1 MTLIDRKFMRLRRTP
16 APPARFTLVATAKN
30 EGPYLLEWVAYHR
43 SIGFDNIIIF
53 QNDSED
59 FTGKILTCLDE
70 IGAVRYRYNAAKRG
84 GHQIAAYN
92 RSVRHAEY
100 QSADWVMALDLDEF
114 LVIKTGDGTL
124 PALLSAAPK
133 FHRML
138 INWKLFGSSGIDTIQ
153 SGLVTDRYSLAE
165 KDNFITK
172 HVQPYK
178 TLFKRD
184 AFLRPGVHK
193 PSNFL
198 LEEDMITVNGSG
210 LGDDAF
216 EIRNFQSTDPG
227 LRSLAQVNHYIV
239 KDPQSFV
246 LKSAKGSAHQANR
259 DIGETYWARRNKNH
273 EADHSIR
280 ANRPRLIREM
290 KRLNNL
296 SGGRLRALT
305 DQAVAYHREKFA
317 TVRSD
322 PDYAKLYDYCAT
334 RSGVK
339 PPEPR
344 RISNFPIKGV
354 QLTTGVKKSD
364 YGGFRILNIK
374 GRRAY

>member
-1 MTLIDRKFMRLRRTP
+1 MTHIDRKFLRLRRTP
-16 APPARFTLVATAKN
+16 APPAHFTLVATAKN

-43 SIGFDNIIIF
+43 SIGFNDIIIF

-59 FTGKILTCLDE
+59 YTGKILACLDE
-70 IGAVRYRYNAAKRG
+70 IGAVRYRYNQAKRG

-92 RSVRHAEY
+92 RSVRHSEY
-100 QSADWVMALDLDEF
+100 QSADWAMALDLDEF

-138 INWKLFGSSGIDTIQ
+138 INWKLFGSSGVETIQ

-165 KDNFITK
+165 KDSFISK
-172 HVQPYK
+172 FVQPYK
-178 TLFKRD
+178 TLFKRE

-193 PSNFL
+193 PSKFL
-198 LEEDMITVNGSG
+198 LDEEMITVNGSG
-210 LGDDAF
+210 LSDKAF

-227 LRSLAQVNHYIV
+227 LRCLAQVNHYIV

-259 DIGETYWARRNKNH
+259 DIGETYWEKRNKNH
-273 EADHSIR
+273 EPDHSIR

-305 DQAVAYHREKFA
+305 DQAVAYHREKFDA
-317 TVRSD
+317 MRND
-322 PDYAKLYDYCAT
+322 PDLAKLYDFCAT
-334 RSGVK
+334 RSGVT

-354 QLTTGVKKSD
+354 RLTTGVKKTD
-364 YGGFRILNIK
+364 YGGFRILDIN
-374 GRRAY
+374 RSRAS